1 MRLNLSQQ
9 GLILV
14 GVPIGL
20 MLAFLMFLSLLLM
33 KVEREA
39 AENDHSRTTIAT
51 ANSLVKQ
58 YYDAASRLIIYK
70 HTRDEESRQNF
81 LDQVNGTEESFRNLE
96 LLLKNDASQLKR
108 LAQLKNIANQ
118 GMELMHRYERHI
130 LGTERM
136 KELDVAIL
144 YKGFD
149 IAGAQFTAKLDQLVA
164 HETAKHKIGSQEE
177 RTTRNLVKI
186 LILTGVFLACG
197 VGISLARY
205 FSKNTT
211 SRLDLLMN
219 NTVRLS
225 RKEQLLPRLSGED
238 EISRLDDFFHRMA
251 DQLVAAAKKERA
263 ILDNAV
269 DVICSIGSDGHF
281 VAANPACRQ
290 VWGYDPNKLTTMH
303 YREIIAEADRTKFA
317 EALEHSHSGKGMEN
331 VETSVLNAAGEP
343 VPMLWSIR
351 WSEPEQSLFC
361 VAHDIT
367 DRKEVERVKQEF
379 VAVISHELR
388 TPLTSLQ
395 ATLTLLMDGAY
406 GPISETAENRLKS
419 AEFGIS
425 RLISLINDLLDI
437 EKMEAGKLTMLLE
450 DVDIAAIVER
460 ALPSV
465 AGFAEQQG
473 VLLETGDSPHLIVR
487 ADPDR
492 IVQVLVNLISN
503 SIKFSDDGATVKLK
517 VACEETSAEIQVVDH
532 GAGVPEGLED
542 SIFSKYEQAHVSRER
557 KKRGTGLGL
566 PICKAIVEQHGG
578 TIGVKKTEG
587 GGSTFWFR
595 VPLTSSFE
603 SEEQLFLHDSGGQ
616 AHLRESGLSTSAGHP
631 VSS

>member
-39 AENDHSRTTIAT
+39 GENDHSRTTIAT

-81 LDQVNGTEESFRNLE
+81 LEQINGTDESFAHLTR
-96 LLLKNDASQLKR
+96 LLKNDASQLK
-108 LAQLKNIANQ
+108 LLSQLKHIANQ
-118 GMELMHRYERHI
+118 GVALMHRYERH
-130 LGTERM
+130 LSGAEHMT
-136 KELDVAIL
+136 ELDVAIL
-144 YKGFD
+144 YKQLD
-149 IAGAQFTAKLDQLVA
+149 ACGAQFTAKLDQLVA

-177 RTTRNLVKI
+177 RTTRNLVKV
-186 LILTGVFLACG
+186 LILSGVVLACG
-197 VGISLARY
+197 VGVSLARY
-205 FSKNTT
+205 FSRNTT

-225 RKEQLLPRLSGED
+225 RKEQLLPRLSGDD

-269 DVICSIGSDGHF
+269 DVICSIGADGRF

-290 VWGYDPNKLTTMH
+290 VWGYAPEKLTTMH
-303 YREIIAEADRTKFA
+303 YSEIVSQADRPKFA
-317 EALEHSHSGKGMEN
+317 ESLEQIHSGKGMLN
-331 VETSVLNAAGEP
+331 VETDVLDNNGEP
-343 VPMLWSIR
+343 IPMLWSIR
-351 WSEPEQSLFC
+351 WSEPEQSVFC

-395 ATLTLLMDGAY
+395 ATLTLLLDGTY
-406 GPISETAENRLKS
+406 GPISETAERRLKS

-425 RLISLINDLLDI
+425 RLIALINDLLDI
-437 EKMEAGKLTMLLE
+437 EKMEAGKLTMLVE
-450 DVDIAAIVER
+450 DVDIASVVER

-465 AGFAEQQG
+465 TGFAEQQG
-473 VLLETGDSPHLIVR
+473 VTLETGDVPDVIVR

-503 SIKFSDDGATVKLK
+503 SIKFSDEGAFVTLAVHRT
-517 VACEETSAEIQVVDH
+517 ETEAEVLVIDH
-532 GAGVPEGLED
+532 GAGVPPGCEEA
-542 SIFSKYEQAHVSRER
+542 IFSKYEQAHVSKER

-578 TIGVKKTEG
+578 TIGVKQTEG

-595 VPLTSSFE
+595 LPLVSSFE
-603 SEEQLFLHDSGGQ
+603 PEEQ
-616 AHLRESGLSTSAGHP
+616 
-631 VSS
+631 VSLPD